1 MSVRAAIIMVLL
13 LVPALAVAEPRGLP
27 FVTWYTPADYGAGT
41 QNWAVAQDHRGY
53 MYFGNEG
60 VVLVFDSARWRRVPI
75 LGGRAVRS
83 LATTADGRVLVGTQ
97 GDFGLLEE
105 NEFGDMRYR
114 SLRDRFPD
122 DMAPFHDVWQV
133 FALGDRWLFST
144 DSAVFE
150 LNGTSARTLRSHAP
164 VAASFRVGDDV
175 YTYFDGGGL
184 MRLGRDGFEALPG
197 LDDLPAPVY
206 AVLALDDGDLMIGLR
221 PGGLLRYRV
230 AQATLSPDWLEAGR
244 LLERH
249 HLYHARRVADGRIAF
264 ATLRGGLLLLD
275 EASGAVEILDPQR
288 GLPNPTVRHVFVD
301 AESGTWLAL
310 DNGIARIEGH
320 AAVDVW
326 DERSGLPGSALCA
339 LRHDGTLYV
348 GTTVG
353 LFLLEGSRF
362 RAVEGIE
369 SEVWSLL
376 EQAADDGTG
385 RLLAA
390 TSYGV
395 HAIDGASAAPL
406 YGPHLAVALAQ
417 SSRRPQRLWIGTYDQ
432 GLGYVDLDS
441 GRSEPIFLDLDV
453 QARGLRLDA
462 EGDLWL
468 ETWTDGLFHIDA
480 DLAAVLRRYPNGEG
494 PSEDAGLNVLMT
506 PRHRLLAGRE
516 GIWRMDE
523 EGRMQR
529 ARDLESLLATPGGGS
544 VMMVEGPEDVL
555 WSAAADDFRQWL
567 RLADLRGQ
575 ARPHAL
581 DAHLRRLPDIEFYM
595 VYPEGDRLAWIGAS
609 EALYRLDMRMG
620 AKASRALAVHMV
632 AVAHASAALP
642 LVPMESE
649 ATLAGRHFPLRFSVA
664 APSFDWPGGTSYRFR
679 LAGFDDAWSAWQGT
693 GEREFSHLPPGD
705 YVLQVQA
712 RDVYGQEAETDY
724 AFRVLAPWYLQ
735 RPMLAVYL
743 LLAAVLMATL
753 MHVGGRRQARRSR
766 ELEAIVALRT
776 RELREQQDLLEAERD
791 KLARLSREDELT
803 GLANRRAAKERMRS
817 EWARA
822 ERHGG
827 HLALAVIDIDHF
839 KAVNDRFGHECGDS
853 VLHRF
858 AEVLAEHCRQTD
870 LVARWGGEEFLLILP
885 EADLEAAR
893 ASCERIRHAVAAADW
908 ARLIPNLRLS
918 VSIGLATREGR
929 TSWEQ
934 MLAAADRCLYQA
946 KARGRDRVVT
956 EVL

>member
-1 MSVRAAIIMVLL
+1 MTVRAAIIMVLL
-13 LVPALAVAEPRGLP
+13 LVPELAVAEPRGLP
-27 FVTWYTPADYGAGT
+27 FVTWHAPADYGAGT

-60 VVLVFDSARWRRVPI
+60 VVLVFDSARWRRVPV
-75 LGGRAVRS
+75 LSGRAVRS
-83 LATTADGRVLVGTQ
+83 LATTADGHVLVGTQ

-105 NEFGDMRYR
+105 NEFGVMHYR
-114 SLRDRFPD
+114 SLRDRFAD
-122 DMAPFHDVWQV
+122 DMVPFHDVWQT
-133 FALGDRWLFST
+133 FAQGDRWLFST

-150 LNGTSARTLRSHAP
+150 LNGTVARTWRGHAP
-164 VAASFRVGDDV
+164 VAGSFQVGEEV
-175 YTYFDGGGL
+175 YTHFDGSGL
-184 MRLGRDGFEALPG
+184 MRLGRDGFEAVPG
-197 LDDLPAPVY
+197 LADMPASVY

-221 PGGLLRYRV
+221 PGGLLRYRSE
-230 AQATLSPDWLEAGR
+230 QATLTPDWLEAGR
-244 LLERH
+244 FLERH
-249 HLYHARRVADGRIAF
+249 HLYHAKRVADGRIAF

-275 EASGAVEILDPQR
+275 EASGAVEVLDPQR

-320 AAVDVW
+320 AAVEVW
-326 DERSGLPGSALCA
+326 DERLGLQGSALCA
-339 LRHDGTLYV
+339 LRHRGSLYL

-353 LFLLEGSRF
+353 LFLLEGNRF

-376 EQAADDGTG
+376 EQAGDDGAG

-390 TSYGV
+390 NSYGV
-395 HAIDGASAAPL
+395 HVIDGASAAPL
-406 YGPHLAVALAQ
+406 FGPNLTVALAQ
-417 SSRRPQRLWIGTYDQ
+417 SARRPQRLWIGTYDR
-432 GLGYVDLDS
+432 GAGYIDLDS
-441 GRSEPIFLDLDV
+441 GRREPIFLDLDV
-453 QARGLRLDA
+453 QARGLQVDA

-480 DLAAVLRRYPNGEG
+480 DTAVVLKRYPQGDG
-494 PSEDAGLNVLMT
+494 PSGDAGLNVLMT
-506 PRHRLLAGRE
+506 PRHRLLASRE
-516 GIWRMDE
+516 GIWRMDD
-523 EGRMQR
+523 EGGLQR
-529 ARDLESLLATPGGGS
+529 APDLESLLATPGGGS
-544 VMMVEGPEDVL
+544 VMLVEGPEDVL

-567 RLADLRGQ
+567 RLADLRGE

-581 DAHLRRLPDIEFYM
+581 DAQLRRLPDIEFYM
-595 VYPEGDRLAWIGAS
+595 VYSEQDRQAWIGAS

-620 AKASRALAVHMV
+620 AQTSRPLAVHMV
-632 AVAHASAALP
+632 EVGHASASLP
-642 LVPMESE
+642 LAPAKSE
-649 ATLAGRHFPLRFSVA
+649 VTLAGGHFPLRFSVA
-664 APSFDWPGGTSYRFR
+664 APSFDWPGGTRYRFR
-679 LAGFDDAWSAWQGT
+679 LEGFDDAWSAWTGA

-705 YVLQVQA
+705 YVLRAQA

-735 RPMLAVYL
+735 WSMLVAYL
-743 LLAAVLMATL
+743 LLALLLMVTL
-753 MHVGGRRQARRSR
+753 VHVGGRRHARRSR
-766 ELEAIVALRT
+766 ELEAVVALRT
-776 RELREQQDLLEAERD
+776 RELREQQGLLEAERD

-803 GLANRRAAKERMRS
+803 GLANRRAAKERLKS

-822 ERHGG
+822 ERHDGQ
-827 HLALAVIDIDHF
+827 LALAVIDIDHF

-853 VLHRF
+853 VLRRF
-858 AEVLAEHCRQTD
+858 AAVLAEHCRQSD

-885 EADLEAAR
+885 DADLEAAR
-893 ASCERIRHAVAAADW
+893 ASCERIRGAVAAADW
-908 ARLIPNLRLS
+908 TRLIPNLRLS